1 MRVALVTGGSRGI
14 GRAICEELAK
24 QGHIVF
30 VNYASSEAKAQE
42 VVKAIEEK
50 GGKAYAIKAD
60 VSDPE
65 AVKEMIKSI
74 EKEAGPVEILVNNAG
89 ITRDNILARM
99 KDEEWDQVINTNLK
113 GAYLVTKAII
123 RGMMKKRWGRIV
135 NISSVVALI
144 GNQGQ
149 ANYCAAKAGL
159 IGFTKALAKELGTR
173 NITVNVVC
181 PGYIET
187 DMTKDL
193 PDEAKKAMIE
203 STVLKRAGSPEEVA
217 AVVGFL
223 CSEQASYI
231 TGQVIVVDGGLS
243 L

>member
-1 MRVALVTGGSRGI
+1 MRIALVTGGSRGI
-14 GRAICEELAK
+14 GRAICESLAK
-24 QGHIVF
+24 MGYGVF
-30 VNYASSEAKAQE
+30 VNYASSEALAEE
-42 VVKAIEEK
+42 VVEGIRSS
-50 GGKAYAIKAD
+50 GGSAWAVKAD

-65 AVKEMIKSI
+65 QVKEMVKRI
-74 EKEAGPVEILVNNAG
+74 EKEAGPVEVLVNNAG

-99 KDEEWDQVINTNLK
+99 KDEQWDEVINTNLK
-113 GAYLVTKAII
+113 GAYLVTKAVV

-159 IGFTKALAKELGTR
+159 IGFTKALAKELGSR
-173 NITVNVVC
+173 NITVNAVC

-187 DMTKDL
+187 DMTADL
-193 PDEAKKAMIE
+193 PEDAKRAMIE
-203 STVLKRAGSPEEVA
+203 ATVLKRPGRPEEVA
-217 AVVGFL
+217 SLVAFL
-223 CSEQASYI
+223 CSEEASYI
-231 TGQVIVVDGGLS
+231 TGQVFVVDGGLS

>member
-1 MRVALVTGGSRGI
+1 MRIALVTGGSRGI
-14 GRAICEELAK
+14 GRAICESLAK
-24 QGHIVF
+24 MGYGIF
-30 VNYASSEAKAQE
+30 VNYASSEALAEE
-42 VVKAIEEK
+42 VVEGIRSS
-50 GGKAYAIKAD
+50 GGSAWAVKAD

-65 AVKEMIKSI
+65 QVKEMVKRI
-74 EKEAGPVEILVNNAG
+74 EKEAGPVEVLVNNAG

-99 KDEEWDQVINTNLK
+99 KDEQWDEVINTNLK
-113 GAYLVTKAII
+113 GAYLVTKAVV

-159 IGFTKALAKELGTR
+159 IGFTKALAKELGSR
-173 NITVNVVC
+173 NITVNAVC

-187 DMTKDL
+187 DMTADL
-193 PDEAKKAMIE
+193 PEDAKRAMIE
-203 STVLKRAGSPEEVA
+203 ATVLKRPGRPEEVA
-217 AVVGFL
+217 SLVAFL
-223 CSEQASYI
+223 CSEEASYI
-231 TGQVIVVDGGLS
+231 TGQVFVVDGGLS

>member
-14 GRAICEELAK
+14 GRAICLELASM
-24 QGHIVF
+24 GCFVA
-30 VNYASSEAKAQE
+30 VNYAKSEDKAKE
-42 VVKAIEEK
+42 VVQEIEK
-50 GGKAYAIKAD
+50 LGGKAFAVRAD
-60 VSDPE
+60 VSSAE
-65 AVKEMIKSI
+65 EVKEMVSLV

-89 ITRDNILARM
+89 ITKDNILARM

-113 GAYLVTKAII
+113 GAYLVTKAVVK
-123 RGMMKKRWGRIV
+123 GMMKKRWGRIV
-135 NISSVVALI
+135 NISSVVALT

-159 IGFTKALAKELGTR
+159 IGFTKALAKELGSR

-187 DMTKDL
+187 DMTSGL
-193 PDEAKKAMIE
+193 PEEAKRMMIE
-203 STVLKRAGSPEEVA
+203 ATALKRAGTPEDVA
-217 AVVGFL
+217 ALVGFL
-223 CSEQASYI
+223 CSERASYI
-231 TGQVIVVDGGLS
+231 TGQVFVVDGGLS

>member
-1 MRVALVTGGSRGI
+1 MRIALVTGGSRGI
-14 GRAICEELAK
+14 GRAICESLAK
-24 QGHIVF
+24 MGYGVF
-30 VNYASSEAKAQE
+30 VNYASSEALAEE
-42 VVKAIEEK
+42 VVEGIRSS
-50 GGKAYAIKAD
+50 GGSAWAVKAD

-65 AVKEMIKSI
+65 QVKEMVKRI
-74 EKEAGPVEILVNNAG
+74 EKEAGPVEVLVNNAG

-99 KDEEWDQVINTNLK
+99 KDEQWDEVINTNLK
-113 GAYLVTKAII
+113 GAYLVTKAVV

-159 IGFTKALAKELGTR
+159 IGFTKALAKELGSR
-173 NITVNVVC
+173 NITVNAVC

-187 DMTKDL
+187 DMTADL
-193 PDEAKKAMIE
+193 PEDAKRAMIE
-203 STVLKRAGSPEEVA
+203 ATVLKRPGKPEEVA
-217 AVVGFL
+217 SLVAFL
-223 CSEQASYI
+223 CSEEASYI
-231 TGQVIVVDGGLS
+231 TGQVFVVDGGLS